1 MTTEQ
6 PIEAANPVPLIVIK
20 DEGFGHEYPFTQ
32 HEADLMRLAIT
43 DTLAW
48 WWDDVKKASR
58 FKELHQRI
66 GHMQSARTDE
76 WVCPMPLTNG
86 DIRDIQWAL
95 RRAATRFLK
104 ANPAGSG
111 LASKFLDLDD
121 RINGLF
127 EQREGE
133 GE

>member
-58 FKELHQRI
+58 FKALHQRI
-66 GHMQSARTDE
+66 GHHQSARTDE
-76 WVCPMPLTNG
+76 WIVPMPLTNDDIN
-86 DIRDIQWAL
+86 DIRWAL
-95 RRAATRFLK
+95 LQAASRFMN
-104 ANPAGSG
+104 ANPTGSK
-111 LASKFLDLDD
+111 LASKLLDLRD
-121 RINGLF
+121 RVDHLF
-127 EQREGE
+127 AQRESKE
-133 GE
+133 